1 MPNSI
6 QHLKL
11 WIGWSGLTVT
21 LILGLRALVL
31 PHVSLRND
39 PVVVPS
45 PLSIKSMIYI
55 QAYALGGNP
64 FEHPTHRD
72 PEADRHVRFSKAT
85 LNRRSP
91 VPAISA
97 NAL

>member
-1 MPNSI
+1 
-6 QHLKL
+6 
-11 WIGWSGLTVT
+11 
-21 LILGLRALVL
+21 
-31 PHVSLRND
+31 
-39 PVVVPS
+39 
-45 PLSIKSMIYI
+45 MIYI